1 MSYARRAL
9 GTALMTIGTVWL
21 VAALGTIATHL
32 AVSHQRVFGP
42 TWPAPIRLD
51 AAIVVLSVPGL
62 GILALGTRIR
72 RSAVPSTSASEP
84 TFGVMVLRSAFGAI
98 LGAACF
104 IGAALVLV
112 AAAAIG
118 VDLDVD
124 RWIEA
129 ACWIGAIAGALVGVL
144 AASR

>member
-1 MSYARRAL
+1 MSHARRAL
-9 GTALMTIGTVWL
+9 GIALIAIGTVWL

-32 AVSHQRVFGP
+32 IVSHQRVFGP
-42 TWPAPIRLD
+42 TWPAPLRLD
-51 AAIVVLSVPGL
+51 AAIAVLSVPGL

-72 RSAVPSTSASEP
+72 RGAAPSPPTAEP
-84 TFGVMVLRSAFGAI
+84 TFGAMVLRSAFGAA
-98 LGAACF
+98 LGVACF

-129 ACWIGAIAGALVGVL
+129 ACWLGAIAGALVGVL